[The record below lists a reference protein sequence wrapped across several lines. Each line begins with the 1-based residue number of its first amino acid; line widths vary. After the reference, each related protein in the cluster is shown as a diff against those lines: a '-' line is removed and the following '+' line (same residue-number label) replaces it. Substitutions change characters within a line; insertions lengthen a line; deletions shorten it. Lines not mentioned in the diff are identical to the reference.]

1 MSTSPLLRTT
11 EVDETPVAAVTT
23 PPFRRVELV
32 ELGVF
37 LLLIV
42 PSMALSFFA
51 AAQGQVPFA
60 LVAFATISRDL
71 GLVALIFF
79 FLSRN
84 GERPAALGWTG
95 RRAGREIAVGIGLF
109 VPLFVGAQM
118 LESVLR
124 SAGLSGPSSPA
135 PNLVPSPDPI
145 DLLLAMVLV
154 GVVAVSEE
162 IIFRGY
168 LLLRL
173 SHLMRGLGGAALL
186 SAAIFSIGHG
196 YEGAAGVVT
205 VGVIGLML
213 VLVYLWRR
221 SLVAPIVM
229 HFLLD
234 FLAIVLVPLLK

>member
-1 MSTSPLLRTT
+1 VSTAPLLRTT
-11 EVDETPVAAVTT
+11 EIDETAVPPTT
-23 PPFRRVELV
+23 DLPFRRGELT

-51 AAQGQVPFA
+51 VAQGQLPFP

-84 GERPAALGWTG
+84 GERPAALGWTA
-95 RRAGREIAVGIGLF
+95 RHAGREIALGIGLF
-109 VPLFVGAQM
+109 VPLFIGAQA
-118 LESVLR
+118 LEGFLR
-124 SAGLSGPSSPA
+124 SAGLSGPTSPA
-135 PNLVPSPDPI
+135 PNLVPAPDPI
-145 DLLLAMVLV
+145 DLLLAIMLV
-154 GVVAVSEE
+154 AVVAVSEE

-168 LLLRL
+168 LLLRF
-173 SHLMRGLGGAALL
+173 SHLLRGLGGAALL
-186 SAAIFSIGHG
+186 SAGIFSIGHG

-205 VGVIGLML
+205 VGATGL
-213 VLVYLWRR
+213 VLAFVYLWRR